1 MFTLGPPSEELRKK
15 LLKEELK
22 LRKKQPEH
30 WAKSKYRK
38 YANLQTNKKKKEEAE
53 LAKEAL
59 EIAEQI
65 AAKKKEAKAAKK
77 ARPKARKKAKAKKR
91 KK

>member
-59 EIAEQI
+59 EIAQQV
-65 AAKKKEAKAAKK
+65 AAKKKEDKAVKK
-77 ARPKARKKAKAKKR
+77 AKQAVKKAKARKKKK
-91 KK
+91 